1 MIDHVS
7 VPVSNLALSR
17 AFYGTVLS
25 AIGLNELVSRQ
36 STVGYGKK
44 YPEFWINARPQMKPI
59 DRNYGAHVCL
69 RTASE
74 AVVIAFHQT
83 AIEQGGGDA
92 GTPGPRTAAL
102 GPYFGAF
109 IFDPDG
115 NKIEVLTFPRAI
127 SE

>member
-17 AFYGTVLS
+17 VFYGTVLT
-25 AIGLNELVSRQ
+25 AIGLNELVFRQ

-44 YPEFWINARPQMKPI
+44 YPEFWINARPHMKPV
-59 DRNYGAHVCL
+59 DSDFGAHVCL
-69 RTASE
+69 RAASE
-74 AVVIAFHQT
+74 AAVIAFHQ
-83 AIEQGGGDA
+83 AAVEQGGSDA
-92 GTPGPRTAAL
+92 GAPGPRKAAL

-115 NKIEVLTFPRAI
+115 NKIEVLTFPRAKP
-127 SE
+127 E